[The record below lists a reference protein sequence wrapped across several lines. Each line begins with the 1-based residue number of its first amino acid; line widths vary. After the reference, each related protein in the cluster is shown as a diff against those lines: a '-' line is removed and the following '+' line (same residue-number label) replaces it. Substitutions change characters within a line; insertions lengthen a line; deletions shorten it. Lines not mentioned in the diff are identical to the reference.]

1 MPDKEKVIEG
11 LKCHYEGLKSSCDIC
26 PYKDEWACQISLC
39 GDALALLKEQE
50 AVEPKEA
57 KFETFGSTRK
67 CSNCN
72 KYLFPAGR
80 YCPHCSRPV
89 RWDE

>member
-1 MPDKEKVIEG
+1 MPDRERVIECLQKAKIVIEMWVPMFYQYNTPAG
-11 LKCHYEGLKSSCDIC
+11 I
-26 PYKDEWACQISLC
+26 DEAI
-39 GDALALLKEQE
+39 ALLKEQE

-89 RWDE
+89 RWDK